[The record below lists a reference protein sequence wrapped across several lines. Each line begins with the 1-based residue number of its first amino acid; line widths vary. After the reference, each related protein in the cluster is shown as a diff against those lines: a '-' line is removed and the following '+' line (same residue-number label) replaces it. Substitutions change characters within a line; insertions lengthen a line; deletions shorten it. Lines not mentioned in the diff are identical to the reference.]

1 MERCYV
7 KKLCE
12 DADNEYGIDQNLS
25 MYIKKKDNIAWVV
38 FYENRLLLKDEKNK
52 NVKIIYK
59 HNLSGLEV
67 GVNEKGEF
75 FKRKPRG
82 LWTAFVEEHQVPKI
96 FNISK
101 VIATKKD
108 HYWVENDEETIIK
121 YKVVGAKK
129 DKTKH
134 LKGYED
140 FIIADRFKNQAIIEK
155 AVFDKSTIQESVNIL
170 LNK

>member
-12 DADNEYGIDQNLS
+12 DVDNDYGVDQNLS
-25 MYIKKKDNIAWVV
+25 MYIKKKDNIAWEV
-38 FYENRLLLKDEKNK
+38 FYENRLLLKNEKNK

-59 HNLSGLEV
+59 HKLSSLQV
-67 GVNEKGEF
+67 GVNKKGEF
-75 FKRKPRG
+75 FKRRANG
-82 LWTAFVEEHQVPKI
+82 IWTAFVEDHQVPKI
-96 FNISK
+96 FKIGRI
-101 VIATKKD
+101 VATKKD

-121 YKVVGAKK
+121 YRVIGVKK
-129 DKTKH
+129 NKTKH

-140 FIIADRFKNQAIIEK
+140 FVVADRFKNQAIIEK

>member
-1 MERCYV
+1 MVSIKIYQC
-7 KKLCE
+7 
-12 DADNEYGIDQNLS
+12 IS
-25 MYIKKKDNIAWVV
+25 KKKDNIAWEV
-38 FYENRLLLKDEKNK
+38 FYENRLLLKNEKNK

-59 HNLSGLEV
+59 HNLSGIEV
-67 GVNEKGEF
+67 GINEKGEF
-75 FKRKPRG
+75 FKRKTRG

-96 FNISK
+96 FNIGK

-121 YKVVGAKK
+121 YKVDGAKK
-129 DKTKH
+129 NKTKH

-140 FIIADRFKNQAIIEK
+140 FVVADTCKNQAIIEK